1 VQRLR
6 HGRARVPITVRRSKG
21 RRAIFDMNRKET
33 NEILARIRAA
43 RQIVRRILRKLAAS
57 GRIT

>member
-1 VQRLR
+1 
-6 HGRARVPITVRRSKG
+6 VRRSKG